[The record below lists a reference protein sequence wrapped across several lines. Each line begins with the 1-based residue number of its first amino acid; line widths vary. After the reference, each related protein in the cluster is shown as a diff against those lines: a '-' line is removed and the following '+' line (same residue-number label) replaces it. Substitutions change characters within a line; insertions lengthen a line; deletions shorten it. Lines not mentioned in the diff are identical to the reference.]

1 MKNPIYENHLKEVMK
16 ERPVFGVT
24 IYSGCPQF
32 IELLGYAGFDFAFI
46 DAEHCPWEPT
56 ALKDAVLAART
67 VGVSPL
73 VRVTKPD
80 MIEIRKALEMGAE
93 GVIIPHVRTIEE
105 METCVKGAKF
115 PPLGRRGFDMNIRA
129 AQYGYNMGGVEF
141 YEEANR
147 TELVIPMAEDFEFT
161 DQLNEMLA
169 VPGVDAINFGPADF
183 SMSLNCKTNTTGG
196 NSFYDL
202 NDSPADVAM
211 KDIIAKARP
220 KGIGVMAPA
229 VPPTYENAKRLIDK
243 GVNMVIM
250 GNDFGNY
257 GSALRNIHDET
268 LAKFIKK

>member
-1 MKNPIYENHLKEVMK
+1 MKNTIYENHLKETMAK
-16 ERPVFGVT
+16 RPVFGMT

-32 IELLGYAGFDFAFI
+32 IELLGYAGFDFVFI
-46 DAEHCPWEPT
+46 DAEHCPWETT
-56 ALKDAVLAART
+56 ALNNAVLAARS
-67 VGVSPL
+67 VGISPL

-105 METCVKGAKF
+105 METCVSGAKF
-115 PPLGRRGFDMNIRA
+115 PPFGRRGFDVNVRA
-129 AQYGYNMGGVEF
+129 AQYGFDMGGVEF

-147 TELVIPMAEDFEFT
+147 TELVIPMAEDFEFA
-161 DQLNEMLA
+161 DQLDEMLA

-183 SMSLNCKTNTTGG
+183 SMSLNCKTNTSGG

-202 NDSPADVAM
+202 NDSPADIAM

-229 VPPTYENAKRLIDK
+229 VPPTYENAKKLVDK
-243 GVNMVIM
+243 GVNMIIM

-257 GSALRNIHDET
+257 GAALKSIREET
-268 LAKFIKK
+268 LSKFK

>member
-1 MKNPIYENHLKEVMK
+1 MKNSIYENHLKETMK
-16 ERPVFGVT
+16 ERPVFGMT

-32 IELLGYAGFDFAFI
+32 IELLGYAGFDFVFI
-46 DAEHCPWEPT
+46 DAEHCPWET
-56 ALKDAVLAART
+56 TSLNDAVLAARS
-67 VGVSPL
+67 VGISPL

-93 GVIIPHVRTIEE
+93 GVIVPHVRTLEE
-105 METCVKGAKF
+105 MKICVSGAKF
-115 PPLGRRGFDMNIRA
+115 PPLGRRGFDVNVRA
-129 AQYGYNMGGVEF
+129 AQYGFDMDGVEF

-161 DQLNEMLA
+161 DQLDEMLA

-183 SMSLNCKTNTTGG
+183 SMSLNCKTNTSGG

-202 NDSPADVAM
+202 NDSPADIAM

-229 VPPTYENAKRLIDK
+229 VPPTYENAKRLVDK

-257 GSALRNIHDET
+257 GAALKSIREET
-268 LAKFIKK
+268 L

>member
-1 MKNPIYENHLKEVMK
+1 MKNKLYENHLKEVMK
-16 ERPVFGVT
+16 QRPVFGMT

-32 IELLGYAGFDFAFI
+32 VELLGYAGFDFAFI
-46 DAEHCPWEPT
+46 DAEHCPWETT
-56 ALKDAVLAART
+56 ALRDAVLAARST
-67 VGVSPL
+67 GVSPL

-93 GVIIPHVRTIEE
+93 GVIVPHVRTIEE
-105 METCVKGAKF
+105 MEICVKGAKF
-115 PPLGRRGFDMNIRA
+115 PPLGRRGFDVNVRA
-129 AQYGYNMGGVEF
+129 AQYGFDMGGVEF

-147 TELVIPMAEDFEFT
+147 TELVIPMAEDFEFS
-161 DQLNEMLA
+161 DQLDEMLA

-183 SMSLNCKTNTTGG
+183 SMSLNCRNNTSGG

-229 VPPTYENAKRLIDK
+229 VPPTYENAKKLVDK

-257 GSALRNIHDET
+257 GAALKTIREET
-268 LAKFIKK
+268 LAKFK

>member
-1 MKNPIYENHLKEVMK
+1 MKNIIYKNNLKETMK
-16 ERPVFGVT
+16 ERPVFGMT

-32 IELLGYAGFDFAFI
+32 IELLGYAGFDFVFI
-46 DAEHCPWEPT
+46 DAEHCPWETT
-56 ALKDAVLAART
+56 ALNNAVLAARS
-67 VGVSPL
+67 VGISPL

-105 METCVKGAKF
+105 MQICVSGAKF
-115 PPLGRRGFDMNIRA
+115 PPLGRRGFDVNVRA
-129 AQYGYNMGGVEF
+129 AQYGFDMDGVAF

-161 DQLNEMLA
+161 DQLDEMLA
-169 VPGVDAINFGPADF
+169 VSGVDAINFGPADF
-183 SMSLNCKTNTTGG
+183 SMSLNCKTKTSGG

-202 NDSPADVAM
+202 NDSPADIAM
-211 KDIIAKARP
+211 KDIISKARP

-229 VPPTYENAKRLIDK
+229 VPPTYENAKKLVDK
-243 GVNMVIM
+243 GVNMIIM

-257 GSALRNIHDET
+257 GAALKSIREET
-268 LAKFIKK
+268 LLKFK

>member
-1 MKNPIYENHLKEVMK
+1 MKNKIYENHLKEIMR

-46 DAEHCPWEPT
+46 DAEHCPWET
-56 ALKDAVLAART
+56 TGLHEAVLAARS
-67 VGVSPL
+67 VGISPL
-73 VRVTKPD
+73 VRVTSPD

-93 GVIIPHVRTIEE
+93 GVIVPHVRTVEE
-105 METCVKGAKF
+105 MEICVKGAKF
-115 PPLGRRGFDMNIRA
+115 PPIGRRGFDVNVRA
-129 AQYGYNMGGVEF
+129 AQYGFDLGGVEF

-161 DQLNEMLA
+161 DQLDEMMS
-169 VPGVDAINFGPADF
+169 VQGIDAINFGPADF
-183 SMSLNCKTNTTGG
+183 SMSLNCKSNTSGE

-211 KDIIAKARP
+211 KEIIAKARS
-220 KGIGVMAPA
+220 KEIGVMAPA
-229 VPPTYENAKRLIDK
+229 VPPTYENAKKLIDK

-250 GNDFGNY
+250 GNDLGNY
-257 GSALRNIHDET
+257 AAALKTIRDET
-268 LAKFIKK
+268 LAKFK